1 MAAASPL
8 PNCVPMMNL
17 QHSNSTTPVALGSL
31 CAPTRLNG
39 KAESYH
45 ATFPDGSDR
54 LEVLSGFSEVKHS
67 FKYYIQL
74 TLYKEWILH
83 GIELSQHSQP

>member
-8 PNCVPMMNL
+8 PNCVPMINL
-17 QHSNSTTPVALGSL
+17 QHSNSTIPVALGSL

-39 KAESYH
+39 KAESYY
-45 ATFPDGSDR
+45 ATFPDGRDR

-83 GIELSQHSQP
+83 GIELSQHFQP

>member
-8 PNCVPMMNL
+8 PSYVPMMNL
-17 QHSNSTTPVALGSL
+17 QHSNSTIPVALGSL
-31 CAPTRLNG
+31 CAPTRLYG
-39 KAESYH
+39 KAESYY
-45 ATFPDGSDR
+45 ATFPDGSGG

-74 TLYKEWILH
+74 TLSKE
-83 GIELSQHSQP
+83 